1 MYKVFSSLSVQ
12 ESPTH
17 NVCHS
22 FKICSVAY
30 PPSSQ
35 LGGHVCLC
43 NCISQTSFFPAL
55 LTIVVVTSR
64 GVGSDVCLGHFGTFR
79 DKFWDMRLLYF
90 WDILGHFGTSAKQK
104 SSESGPETT
113 PEGHRSKQ
121 TDQPNPVRS
130 CDVWPFQNILG
141 HILGHVGTFRD
152 IR

>member
-55 LTIVVVTSR
+55 LTTVVVTSR
-64 GVGSDVCLGHFGTFR
+64 GVGSDVCNATFFFSIYSYIKYSLIFIGNLLPLLLEQHLRHFVLCSFSLQVTR
-79 DKFWDMRLLYF
+79 MSLLQPPRMSLHLLYTF
-90 WDILGHFGTSAKQK
+90 CNLSK
-104 SSESGPETT
+104 S
-113 PEGHRSKQ
+113 
-121 TDQPNPVRS
+121 
-130 CDVWPFQNILG
+130 FQIE
-141 HILGHVGTFRD
+141 HTRISIWVF
-152 IR
+152 

>member
-1 MYKVFSSLSVQ
+1 MYKVSSSLSVQ

-30 PPSSQ
+30 PPSWE

-64 GVGSDVCLGHFGTFR
+64 GVGSDVCIEWARRNDAVCIFESTKIPEIGGR
-79 DKFWDMRLLYF
+79 GRRVNWYIYKPVDMP
-90 WDILGHFGTSAKQK
+90 HK
-104 SSESGPETT
+104 
-113 PEGHRSKQ
+113 
-121 TDQPNPVRS
+121 
-130 CDVWPFQNILG
+130 
-141 HILGHVGTFRD
+141 
-152 IR
+152 